1 MKVVIL
7 ILALLSLVITIFCYL
22 AKETHSMCFFAFLTL
37 FYIIDAYHSDII
49 DKMEGE

>member
-37 FYIIDAYHSDII
+37 LFMMDSYHSDII
-49 DKMEGE
+49 GK